1 MLLRS
6 AARVIPFFASAVL
19 VAGCLGSSRPYAGG
33 RSRVLSDVGTV
44 SFELVDASR
53 NDPLESAQP
62 REWMVQVFY
71 PSRPSV
77 VASTYV
83 DDPALLEELIRE
95 NYYDTG
101 EAALRSWARLP
112 AVATE
117 RAIPASSA
125 RLPVVTLSPGLGF
138 ARLSY
143 AHIAAALTHRGYA
156 VVIID
161 HPYIGVSRLPE
172 GRLLRE
178 ADDPATSGQDVAA
191 ESKRIKEWGDD
202 ITKVLDRL
210 AAGPAKEMIGG
221 LALDLDHVIATGHSI
236 GGTTVLEACGED
248 PRIAVCIDFEG
259 SLPAEPWAGSRKP
272 TLVVVSRSGGRPQNS
287 PTAPDLPS
295 QLVTALD
302 RGNATAW
309 VVKVTGGSHTS
320 YSDAPLMMPTTLSR
334 FGGTLMSANR
344 SFELYSGL
352 VDAFARAYM
361 RGGHG
366 AADFAAFLATAPET
380 NGRHTPATR

>member
-6 AARVIPFFASAVL
+6 SARIVPFFACAIFV
-19 VAGCLGSSRPYAGG
+19 VGCPGSPRPHAGG
-33 RSRVLSDVGTV
+33 RAQALSGVGTV
-44 SFELVDASR
+44 SFELVDTSR
-53 NDPLESAQP
+53 SDPLESALP

-71 PSRPSV
+71 PARPSM
-77 VASTYV
+77 VAATYA

-95 NYYDTG
+95 SYYDTA
-101 EAALRSWARLP
+101 EPVLRSWARLP
-112 AVATE
+112 AVAAE
-117 RAIPASSA
+117 RANPASSA

-161 HPYIGVSRLPE
+161 HPYIGVSRLPD
-172 GRLLRE
+172 GRLLRQV
-178 ADDPATSGQDVAA
+178 DDPATSGQDVAA
-191 ESKRIKEWGDD
+191 ESRRVKEWGDD
-202 ITKVLDRL
+202 LTKVLDRL
-210 AAGPAKEMIGG
+210 AAGPATKMVGG

-236 GGTTVLEACGED
+236 GGTTVLEACGTD
-248 PRIAVCIDFEG
+248 PRIAACIDFEG
-259 SLPAEPWAGSRKP
+259 YLPAEPWAGARKP
-272 TLVVVSRSGGRPQNS
+272 TLVVLSRSGGRPPNS
-287 PTAPDLPS
+287 PTAPDLAG
-295 QLVTALD
+295 QLVAALD
-302 RGNATAW
+302 RDAATAW

-320 YSDAPLMMPTTLSR
+320 YSDAPLVMPATLSR

-344 SFELYSGL
+344 SIELYSGL
-352 VDAFARAYM
+352 VDAFARAYT

-366 AADFAAFLATAPET
+366 AAEFAAFLATAPET